1 MCMDN
6 TTNLYYFIISDITKT
21 KKLDKKKEIS
31 ILKHSSSVS

>member
-21 KKLDKKKEIS
+21 KKLDKKKRD
-31 ILKHSSSVS
+31 